1 MSITR
6 HSIHKHE
13 LIGLS
18 VQIIGARDPGHMDMT
33 GRIIDE
39 TKNTI
44 VMESAG
50 EERRVPKRGT
60 VLKIELGDGSAKVDL
75 SNLTFRPEDRIK
87 KANRRMT

>member
-6 HSIHKHE
+6 HNLHKHE

-18 VQIIGARDPGHMDMT
+18 ARILKARDPSHMDMA

-44 VMESAG
+44 VLDSSG
-50 EERRVPKRGT
+50 TERRVPKKGT
-60 VLKIELGDGSAKVDL
+60 VLKIDIQGRSVNIDL
-75 SNLTFRPEDRIK
+75 SVLSFRPEDRIK